1 VNQRLIIII
10 AIVLFLLGIVG
21 VYFSE
26 SGEGGSADE
35 AQHSPP
41 TVTYFI
47 SKRII
52 AAGEKITKE
61 DYDEKVEEITDQETD
76 VDTPDTVEG
85 YYLKESVDKGTTLTK
100 SLLTKDKPVLQQSN
114 QLYRYTIDL
123 NKQYVNNIYGLLP
136 GAKVDVYIRF
146 ESPKREHDNKSNI
159 YRGES
164 VVRIVKLFKNKK
176 LLTPVMKG
184 KSVISEDVQP
194 DNWNSEYTID
204 IELSRSDLKKI
215 YQIENKFDMIVFPS
229 ETDLK
234 DKIGAKNKDAKK

>member
-1 VNQRLIIII
+1 MNQRLIIII

-26 SGEGGSADE
+26 SGEGGAVDE

-47 SKRII
+47 AKRII
-52 AAGEKITKE
+52 AAGEQITKE
-61 DYDEKVEEITDQETD
+61 DYDKKVEEITDQETD
-76 VDTPDTVEG
+76 RNLPDTVDG

-100 SLLTKDKPVLQQSN
+100 SLLAKDKPILQQSN
-114 QLYRYTIDL
+114 KLYRYTIDL

-146 ESPKREHDNKSNI
+146 ESPKREHDNKSTI

-184 KSVISEDVQP
+184 KSVIPEEIQSD
-194 DNWNSEYTID
+194 SRSGEYTID

-234 DKIGAKNKDAKK
+234 DKIGANNKDAKK

>member
-1 VNQRLIIII
+1 MNQRLIIII

-26 SGEGGSADE
+26 SGEGDSADE
-35 AQHSPP
+35 AQHSSP

-47 SKRII
+47 AKRII

-61 DYDEKVEEITDQETD
+61 DYDEKVEEITDQETNLD
-76 VDTPDTVEG
+76 VPDTVEG

-234 DKIGAKNKDAKK
+234 DKVGAKNKDAKK

>member
-1 VNQRLIIII
+1 MNQRLIIII

-21 VYFSE
+21 IYFSE
-26 SGEGGSADE
+26 SGEGDAVDE

-41 TVTYFI
+41 TITYFI
-47 SKRII
+47 AKRII
-52 AAGEKITKE
+52 AVGEQITKE
-61 DYDEKVEEITDQETD
+61 DYDKKVEEITDQEID
-76 VDTPDTVEG
+76 RNLPDTVDG

-100 SLLTKDKPVLQQSN
+100 SLLTKDKPILQQSN
-114 QLYRYTIDL
+114 KLYRYTIDL

-146 ESPKREHDNKSNI
+146 ESPKREYDNKSTI

-164 VVRIVKLFKNKK
+164 VVRVVKLFKNKK

-184 KSVISEDVQP
+184 KSVIPEEIQSD
-194 DNWNSEYTID
+194 SRSGEYTID

-234 DKIGAKNKDAKK
+234 DKIGANNKDAKK